1 MLVGFQRVCN
11 RRGSFRAQACIG
23 DAEYSQLLRIFQEV
37 LELVDTDG
45 TKRIVSEVKLLNR
58 LLGDGIDQE
67 LERGW
72 KGCLIARDEHIAE
85 IGVPELIARVICDQL
100 GDILARCRVV

>member
-1 MLVGFQRVCN
+1 MGC
-11 RRGSFRAQACIG
+11 
-23 DAEYSQLLRIFQEV
+23 IFQEV

-45 TKRIVSEVKLLNR
+45 TESIVSEVKLLNR

-72 KGCLIARDEHIAE
+72 EGCLIARDEHVAE
-85 IGVPELIARVICDQL
+85 ISVPKLIARVVRDQL